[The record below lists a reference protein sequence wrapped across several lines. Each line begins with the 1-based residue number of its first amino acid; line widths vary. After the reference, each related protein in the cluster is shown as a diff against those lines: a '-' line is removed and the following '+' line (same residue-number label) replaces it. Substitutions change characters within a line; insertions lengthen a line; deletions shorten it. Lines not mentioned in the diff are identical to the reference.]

1 MELIYFQ
8 GLNCYHVCVI
18 SLANHF
24 GINYP
29 DAFATLWS
37 ETDFRYD
44 SYHQVYLTKR
54 MLTNLEGLGTKVET
68 LDCPAPKDADRALSL
83 FQEGEFMIVGMDAF
97 YIPWTPF
104 YQTFH
109 GPHYFIVQNAK
120 TDTLACFDPTY
131 NKKNEQIACQEI
143 AAHTYEICRMSKVA
157 PKNLKIEAIHE
168 AREIVHTHPNTR
180 SVLLSQI
187 HDCIEGERAN
197 MILLAKYID
206 TMINNRYLYGFFLE
220 NQLCPYD
227 ENHLLLN
234 NNFFLEW
241 KAVKNGL
248 YKASVK
254 KNNKDI
260 IHEVSEHFN
269 HLIEEEIAMSEKII
283 FGVSYK

>member
-1 MELIYFQ
+1 MNLIYFQ

-54 MLTNLEGLGTKVET
+54 MLTNLEALGARVEA
-68 LDCPAPKDADRALSL
+68 LACPAPEDADRALSL

-97 YIPWTPF
+97 YIPWDPF

-109 GPHYFIVQNAK
+109 GPHYFITQYAK
-120 TDTLACFDPTY
+120 TDRFLCFDPTY
-131 NKKNEQIACQEI
+131 NKKNEQIDCQEI
-143 AAHTYEICRMSKVA
+143 TMHTFEICRMTKAAQKS
-157 PKNLKIEAIHE
+157 LKTEAIHE
-168 AREIVHTHPNTR
+168 AQEILHTHPNTH

-187 HDCIEGERAN
+187 HDCIGGERKN

-206 TMINNRYLYGFFLE
+206 AMINNRYLYRFFLE
-220 NQLCPYD
+220 DQPLPYD
-227 ENHLLLN
+227 ENHLLLKD
-234 NNFFLEW
+234 NFFLEW

-248 YKASVK
+248 YKASIK
-254 KNNKDI
+254 KNNEDI
-260 IHEVSEHFN
+260 IHDVSDRFS
-269 HLIEEEIAMSEKII
+269 HLIEKEITMSERII
-283 FGVSYK
+283 SGI